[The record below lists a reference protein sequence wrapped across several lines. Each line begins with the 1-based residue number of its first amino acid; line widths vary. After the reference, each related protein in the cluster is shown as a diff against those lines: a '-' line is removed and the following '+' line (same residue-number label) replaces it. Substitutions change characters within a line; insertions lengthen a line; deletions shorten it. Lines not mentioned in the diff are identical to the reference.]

1 MRFTTQLLPKRSGN
15 LGVLLLNHPRP
26 MHALT
31 IDMVR
36 CCQDVL
42 TEWYRDE
49 TLKAFLVR
57 STEAKVPAFCA
68 GGDVKQVYLAGIQAP
83 ADESRPN
90 GQGIAGVAT
99 ADFFRDEY
107 IMNYSLATSP
117 IPQISIWDG
126 IVMGK
131 LSFCRAEDESLS
143 ITLFGTHSL
152 YYQGEASAYQSTE
165 STASRQS
172 APCLPCPRPRSV
184 RCCLD

>member
-1 MRFTTQLLPKRSGN
+1 
-15 LGVLLLNHPRP
+15 

-42 TEWYRDE
+42 KEWYKDE

-68 GGDVKQVYLAGIQAP
+68 GGDVKQVYLAGIQAT
-83 ADESRPN
+83 ADESRPH
-90 GQGIAGVAT
+90 GQGIAELAT

-107 IMNYSLATSP
+107 IMNYLLATSP

-126 IVMGK
+126 LVMGK
-131 LSFCRAEDESLS
+131 RGGCIS
-143 ITLFGTHSL
+143 IDHI
-152 YYQGEASAYQSTE
+152 
-165 STASRQS
+165 
-172 APCLPCPRPRSV
+172 
-184 RCCLD
+184 

>member
-1 MRFTTQLLPKRSGN
+1 
-15 LGVLLLNHPRP
+15 

-42 TEWYRDE
+42 TEWYKDE

-57 STEAKVPAFCA
+57 STEAKMPAFCA
-68 GGDVKQVYLAGIQAP
+68 GGDVKQVYLAGCQAP
-83 ADESRPN
+83 ANESRPH

-107 IMNYSLATSP
+107 IMNYLLATSP

-126 IVMGK
+126 VVMGK
-131 LSFCRAEDESLS
+131 VSFCRARMHLYRSLLALALTVVATRGRS
-143 ITLFGTHSL
+143 RSLHLRKVPRRDRAHGVCHARDRDRYVIVLIDHRTLRLLNT
-152 YYQGEASAYQSTE
+152 
-165 STASRQS
+165 R
-172 APCLPCPRPRSV
+172 PC
-184 RCCLD
+184 

>member
-1 MRFTTQLLPKRSGN
+1 M
-15 LGVLLLNHPRP
+15 LNHPRP

-42 TEWYRDE
+42 TEWYKDE

-68 GGDVKQVYLAGIQAP
+68 GGDVKQVYLAGCQAP
-83 ADESRPN
+83 ADENDDDTGTPPRRPH

-107 IMNYSLATSP
+107 IMNYLLATSP

-126 IVMGK
+126 IVMGGGVG
-131 LSFCRAEDESLS
+131 LS
-143 ITLFGTHSL
+143 IYGKYRVATERTVFAMPETAIGTFVVVL
-152 YYQGEASAYQSTE
+152 DYTERRTISTHGQLL
-165 STASRQS
+165 THRTVSR
-172 APCLPCPRPRSV
+172 RR
-184 RCCLD
+184 